1 MLLQLFFTFVRSSLS
16 PAPTQASAYLI
27 FLSLVILRLLLKYEK
42 QLRETAEH
50 MRAFTESLSYLAGLD
65 WYAQSQ
71 EPAEFTHGVP

>member
-1 MLLQLFFTFVRSSLS
+1 M
-16 PAPTQASAYLI
+16 I
-27 FLSLVILRLLLKYEK
+27 FLSLVILRFLLKYEK
-42 QLRETAEH
+42 QLRETTEH